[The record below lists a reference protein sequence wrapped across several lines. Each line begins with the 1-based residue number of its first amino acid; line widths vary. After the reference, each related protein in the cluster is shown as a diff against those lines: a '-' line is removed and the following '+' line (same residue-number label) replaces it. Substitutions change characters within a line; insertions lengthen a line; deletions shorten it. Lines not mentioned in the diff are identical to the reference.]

1 MRPLPILAA
10 VWGAA
15 LLFATPFDAAA
26 QRGRTALATQSQALF
41 MQVHLGGARAYAAP
55 RTDAAVV
62 AVYERD
68 EQVMAVEKVGPY
80 YRVVR
85 PGGGNVG
92 YVLGTELVPL
102 PGAGSDFYPVVPP
115 ASASRARFDLYGGLA
130 LPMQNRAFADGYG
143 PGVDVGVRTSYRVA
157 GQIGLTARFSYS
169 RFGPNEGPF
178 TVETL
183 ENTLDTDRAAFSL
196 LSGALGLDLELLAAG
211 PLAFRVILDGGIYH
225 AIVDAAAQDVA
236 PQEEAAQQRFA
247 RASAEA
253 FAEEAFTEWGGSAA
267 FRMSVRLGSVVQLF
281 VEPSYE
287 VILTKPEPTQ
297 YAPLRLGLSLGR

>member
-10 VWGAA
+10 VWGAV
-15 LLFATPFDAAA
+15 LLVLSPSDVAA
-26 QRGRTALATQSQALF
+26 QSGRALGAPSQALF

-85 PGGGNVG
+85 PGGGSVG

-102 PGAGSDFYPVVPP
+102 PGVGSDFYPVVPP

-130 LPMQNRAFADGYG
+130 LPMQNEAFADGYG
-143 PGVDVGVRTSYRVA
+143 PGLDVGVRTSYRIA
-157 GQIGLTARFSYS
+157 EQLGLTARFSYS
-169 RFGPNEGPF
+169 RFGPNTGPF
-178 TVETL
+178 TVEAL
-183 ENTLDTDRAAFSL
+183 ENTLDTDRGTFSL
-196 LSGALGLDLELLAAG
+196 LSGALGFDLEALSAG
-211 PLAFRVILDGGIYH
+211 PLAFRLILDGGIYH
-225 AIVDAAAQDVA
+225 AIVKAPAAGIVSQEDAARQRSAPADV
-236 PQEEAAQQRFA
+236 
-247 RASAEA
+247 
-253 FAEEAFTEWGGSAA
+253 FAEKAFTEWGGSAA
-267 FRMSVRLGSVVQLF
+267 FRMSLRIGSVAHLF